1 MKRISYDEFRDRT
14 KAIAKAR
21 KIFIPHFTKNIT
33 IAFGLYQEVLA
44 EQEQD
49 RFLTTVTG
57 GRVPMTWLDQYE
69 RPRCSFCKEPLY
81 LRIINI
87 PKGNQNQRG
96 WKTCWECLGPN
107 CTHEEYSKKSVN
119 EWVKRLKRRKED
131 AR

>member
-1 MKRISYDEFRDRT
+1 MKRISFDEFKDRT
-14 KAIAKAR
+14 EAIAKAR
-21 KIFIPHFTKNIT
+21 KIFTPHFTKNIT
-33 IAFGLYQEVLA
+33 IAFELYQEVLA
-44 EQEQD
+44 EQERK

-57 GRVPMTWLDQYE
+57 GKAPMTWLDQYE
-69 RPRCSFCKEPLY
+69 RPRCPSCGEELY
-81 LRIINI
+81 LRIIGES
-87 PKGNQNQRG
+87 KGTTNQRG

>member
-1 MKRISYDEFRDRT
+1 MKRISFDKFQDRT
-14 KAIAKAR
+14 KAIVKAR

-33 IAFGLYQEVLA
+33 VAFELYQEVLA
-44 EQEQD
+44 EQERD

-57 GRVPMTWLDQYE
+57 GRVSMTWLDQYE
-69 RPRCSFCKEPLY
+69 RPNCPSCEEPLY

-87 PKGNQNQRG
+87 PKGKQNRRG